1 MTSFENEKIGGCE
14 YRSAGDHARL
24 CLRHTARFYGY
35 LLRKYAEN
43 SQLFS
48 PVPAAYGS
56 FFAAI
61 CFANTP
67 QKSHSVFREMVQSA
81 QSVPSALQPL
91 GQARVPELI

>member
-1 MTSFENEKIGGCE
+1 MVSFENEKIGGYE
-14 YRSAGDHARL
+14 YRSASDHARL

-35 LLRKYAEN
+35 LLCKYADN

-48 PVPAAYGS
+48 PVPAIRLV
-56 FFAAI
+56 FAAI